1 MKIRNPRNYP
11 QRATIDLYQN
21 VPPEEREEYM
31 QSRDEIET
39 NIISYIRVQQ
49 ISQELQS
56 EAIDVDQAVI
66 DYAAPSN
73 WLIRRTGAANARR
86 KQQFVYLKRRS
97 DALTRDD
104 EAQTLETRLKIK
116 GQDALRNETT
126 SALLLSSLPQAQI
139 VARSGLFS
147 RATPQ
152 PCISIRT

>member
-31 QSRDEIET
+31 QSRNEIET
-39 NIISYIRVQQ
+39 NIISYIRGQQ

-73 WLIRRTGAANARR
+73 WLIRRAGAANARR
-86 KQQFVYLKRRS
+86 KQQFVYWKRRYDVS
-97 DALTRDD
+97 T
-104 EAQTLETRLKIK
+104 
-116 GQDALRNETT
+116 
-126 SALLLSSLPQAQI
+126 
-139 VARSGLFS
+139 
-147 RATPQ
+147 
-152 PCISIRT
+152 